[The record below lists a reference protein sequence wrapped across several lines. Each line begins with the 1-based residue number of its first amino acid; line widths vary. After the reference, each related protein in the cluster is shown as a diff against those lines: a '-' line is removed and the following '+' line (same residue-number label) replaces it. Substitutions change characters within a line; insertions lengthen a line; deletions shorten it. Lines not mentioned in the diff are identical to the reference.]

1 VVSNIKPLKRDIEEI
16 YELINRYDTI
26 NISDDSTEK
35 IINVKKYRNE
45 IDYDYLKQEISH
57 MLKGIED
64 GAMRTAEIVKGLRV
78 FSRLDEN
85 DLKRTD
91 INEGIDATLTLLNPE
106 ISRSIELVR
115 NFENIPKI
123 ECFPGKLNQVF
134 MNILNNAIYA
144 IKENTQRIEKGK
156 LEITT
161 TFDNQFVRI
170 SIKDNGIGMSEEV
183 RKKIFD
189 PFFSTKPVGKGT
201 GLGMSITFSII
212 NDHRGVINLH
222 TEYSVGTEFIIQLPI
237 DYKN

>member
-1 VVSNIKPLKRDIEEI
+1 
-16 YELINRYDTI
+16 
-26 NISDDSTEK
+26 
-35 IINVKKYRNE
+35 
-45 IDYDYLKQEISH
+45 

-64 GAMRTAEIVKGLRV
+64 GATRTADIVKGLRV

-91 INEGIDATLTLLNPE
+91 ITEGINATLTLLNPE
-106 ISRSIELVR
+106 ISGSIVLVK
-115 NFENIPKI
+115 NFGSVPKV

-144 IKENTQRIEKGK
+144 IKENTERIEKGK

-161 TFDNQFVRI
+161 TSDTEFIRI
-170 SIKDNGIGMSEEV
+170 SIKDNGIGMSEDI

-189 PFFSTKPVGKGT
+189 PFFTTKPVGKGT

-212 NDHRGVINLH
+212 NDHHGSITLH
-222 TEYSVGTEFIIQLPI
+222 TEHYIGTEFTIQLPI